1 MIKDVLGL
9 LDYSLFA
16 EAALLLFA
24 IAFVA
29 VTIRT
34 LRGCTAGHQRFAAAI
49 LAGDG
54 DGDEGGREHE

>member
-24 IAFVA
+24 IAFLA

-34 LRGCTAGHQRFAAAI
+34 LRGCTAGHQHLAAAI
-49 LAGDG
+49 LDA
-54 DGDEGGREHE
+54 DERGADHE